1 MNRITKTILSLAAL
15 VTFVTGCSEQPDTP
29 PDPDYVPVESVDIN
43 PNQLSL
49 KVGETYN
56 LTATV
61 LPEIATT
68 KSLSWVS
75 NNPSKLS
82 VDQNGH
88 IEAISEGE
96 FTVTATS
103 TAHKDISDYCT
114 VTVSDSEIPPVDD
127 DYYASIKDTDT
138 GLTLLNKLK
147 ALNKSKRESTVG
159 YDSMGTTPSG
169 MFKYTDYDPA
179 TVQYDTNGQPYGTRL
194 ISFYSGNSAVSGLNR
209 EHVWPKSHG
218 GNLVDK
224 DIHMTRPCLN
234 AENGSRGN
242 SFYVTGMKDGS
253 KGWDPAAEDFGKAD
267 YRGDSARIIFYC
279 VLADFS
285 DFPSNYLE
293 EPATVEK
300 ASRLTLVDVNS
311 HDSTNS
317 NRDNLMGKL
326 SNLLEWNNTYPV
338 QDREQRRNSGAE
350 YLQGNRNPFID
361 HPEYACRIWGLYN
374 NNTKTAC
381 GLA

>member
-1 MNRITKTILSLAAL
+1 MNRITKTILTLAAL

-49 KVGETYN
+49 KVGDTYN

-103 TAHKDISDYCT
+103 TAHKDKADYCT
-114 VTVSDSEIPPVDD
+114 VTVSDGEIPPDD

-293 EPATVEK
+293 EPATIEK